1 MSDQDRNDRNE
12 VRKPYE
18 KPQIQEVAL
27 RPEEAVLGAC
37 KTFSVSGPSQARCG
51 VPAHCSSLL
60 S

>member
-1 MSDQDRNDRNE
+1 VSDQDRDE
-12 VRKPYE
+12 QHQIRKPYE

-37 KTFSVSGPSQARCG
+37 KTNSVSGPAQPRCG
-51 VPAHCSSLL
+51 FPFHCSSLL